1 MFPAELGEIWAAGL
15 ERPSSP
21 QVQGWL
27 GMTQALVIVGI
38 CHIRKTRVHSCAEQT
53 LRRERFLLGKST
65 EPGHSCPL
73 VPLKEQRKRGRA
85 PRKEW
90 SVIQIRGSGKK
101 GWPREKHGRLPSES

>member
-1 MFPAELGEIWAAGL
+1 MFPAELGEIWAAGF

-27 GMTQALVIVGI
+27 GMTKALVMVGI
-38 CHIRKTRVHSCAEQT
+38 CHIRKTRVHSWAEQT

-73 VPLKEQRKRGRA
+73 VPLKEQRKRGKA

-90 SVIQIRGSGKK
+90 SVIQISGSGVK
-101 GWPREKHGRLPSES
+101 GWPREKHGRLPSKS